1 MKRDKLKLILC
12 ELCESIVSFAV
23 NIYREEVKNKYI
35 MENNI
40 ETKYN
45 KLITAVSIIIPVA
58 VAALFGVN
66 LRKLGYDV
74 EPLNFLPPIYATIN
88 GITAVLLIAA
98 VVSIKNGKRKLH
110 ENLMKTAIACSIA
123 FLLMYVAYHMTS
135 ISAVYGDVNHNSIL
149 EESEKLAI
157 GSSRVIYLII
167 LLTHIALS
175 VIIIPLVLITYVR
188 ALAQRFDRHKKIAK
202 ITFPLWLYVAVTGVV
217 VYLMISPYYAN

>member
-1 MKRDKLKLILC
+1 M
-12 ELCESIVSFAV
+12 ESNVE
-23 NIYREEVKNKYI
+23 NII
-35 MENNI
+35 ENNI

-45 KLITAVSIIIPVA
+45 KLITAVSIIIPLA

-98 VVSIKNGKRKLH
+98 VVAIKNGKRKLH

-135 ISAVYGDVNHNSIL
+135 ISAVYGDANHNSIL
-149 EESEKLAI
+149 EASEKLAV
-157 GSSRVIYLII
+157 GNSRVNYLFI
-167 LLTHIALS
+167 LITHIALS
-175 VIIIPLVLITYVR
+175 IIIIPLVLITYVR
-188 ALAQRFDRHKKIAK
+188 ALSQRFDKHKKLAK
-202 ITFPLWLYVAVTGVV
+202 ITFPIWLYVAMTGVL
-217 VYLMISPYYAN
+217 VYVMISPYYVK